1 MGGFNSLLVGLLRGF
16 TVAAFFSWGG
26 PGVKSILFYKK
37 QHVHSLCFS
46 LCPSLWFFCFYFS
59 FLFVLLFFFFLFLF
73 LFILL
78 FLSLSLSLSVFVS
91 FLFLFFPL
99 SRFFFFLYLVFF
111 LCFFLPRSLS
121 LVTPFIKKH
130 EVLKVTQS
138 TCWTALTTSTT
149 SNTELNSVLKGLR
162 NSFEWG
168 ATH

>member
-46 LCPSLWFFCFYFS
+46 LCPSLCFFCFYFS

-111 LCFFLPRSLS
+111 LCFFSSSFSFPCYTFR
-121 LVTPFIKKH
+121 KK
-130 EVLKVTQS
+130 T
-138 TCWTALTTSTT
+138 
-149 SNTELNSVLKGLR
+149 
-162 NSFEWG
+162 WG
-168 ATH
+168 AKSNAINMLNRTHYKYYQ

>member
-37 QHVHSLCFS
+37 QHVHSFCFS
-46 LCPSLWFFCFYFS
+46 LCPSLCFFVFIFLSSSSFS
-59 FLFVLLFFFFLFLF
+59 FFSFSSCFSSSCSFSLSLSFSFCLCFLSFFFLFLY
-73 LFILL
+73 LFSSSI
-78 FLSLSLSLSVFVS
+78 S
-91 FLFLFFPL
+91 F
-99 SRFFFFLYLVFF
+99 SSYV
-111 LCFFLPRSLS
+111 FFLPRSLS

>member
-1 MGGFNSLLVGLLRGF
+1 MGGFNSLLVGLLQGF

-46 LCPSLWFFCFYFS
+46 LCPSLC
-59 FLFVLLFFFFLFLF
+59 FLFLFLFPLRPSLFFFLFLF

-78 FLSLSLSLSVFVS
+78 FLSLSL
-91 FLFLFFPL
+91 FLFLSLFPF
-99 SRFFFFLYLVFF
+99 SFFFLFLYLFSSSISFSSYV
-111 LCFFLPRSLS
+111 FFLPRSLS

>member
-1 MGGFNSLLVGLLRGF
+1 MGGFNSRLVGLLRGF

-46 LCPSLWFFCFYFS
+46 LCPSLCFFCFYFS

-91 FLFLFFPL
+91 FLF
-99 SRFFFFLYLVFF
+99 FFFLFLDFF
-111 LCFFLPRSLS
+111 SSSISFSSYVFFLPRSLS
-121 LVTPFIKKH
+121 LVTPFIKK
-130 EVLKVTQS
+130 T
-138 TCWTALTTSTT
+138 
-149 SNTELNSVLKGLR
+149 
-162 NSFEWG
+162 WG
-168 ATH
+168 AKSNAINMLNRTHYKYYQ